1 MVAFPLE
8 VRDTAGVFVRTVS
21 DHGTRLRLEIPP
33 GEHLIVARFLPKKP
47 KRANADVGLRE
58 WTVRLTI
65 LPPGLADAG
74 VLYDEKD
81 G

>member
-1 MVAFPLE
+1 MKLRRPPN
-8 VRDTAGVFVRTVS
+8 TVKN
-21 DHGTRLRLEIPP
+21 
-33 GEHLIVARFLPKKP
+33 ARFLPKKA

-65 LPPGLADAG
+65 LPPGLSDTG

-81 G
+81 A